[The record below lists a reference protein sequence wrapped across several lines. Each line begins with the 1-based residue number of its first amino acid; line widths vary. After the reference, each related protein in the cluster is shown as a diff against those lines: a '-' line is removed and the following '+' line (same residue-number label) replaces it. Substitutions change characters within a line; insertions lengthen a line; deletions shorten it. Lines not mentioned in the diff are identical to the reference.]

1 MALTDKLAAIAN
13 AIRAKDGSTALMTL
27 DQMPEKITAITNGGG
42 ATEPYVEETYDGSKK
57 LTAAVMH
64 GHQAIRSYAFYDCSG
79 LTSVS
84 IPNSVTSIGNYA
96 FDGCSSLT
104 SVTIPDGVTSIGD
117 NAFSHCSSLTSVT
130 FNGTPS
136 SISSKTFNGCLN
148 LTAINV
154 PWAEG
159 AVPDAPWGA
168 TNAMINYNY
177 TGG

>member
-96 FDGCSSLT
+96 FDGCSR
-104 SVTIPDGVTSIGD
+104 
-117 NAFSHCSSLTSVT
+117 LTSVT

-159 AVPDAPWGA
+159 AVPDVPWGA